1 MTQIT
6 YAHLVVNVIKYRETN
21 LYVSISDLEIRNLVS
36 NNGNKD
42 SNSCFH
48 FPKLKLNLTLNLRID
63 LNCSNKS
70 RSKIGQ

>member
-48 FPKLKLNLTLNLRID
+48 LSNLKLSLVLNIRTYIFRLVTFRLIF
-63 LNCSNKS
+63 
-70 RSKIGQ
+70 